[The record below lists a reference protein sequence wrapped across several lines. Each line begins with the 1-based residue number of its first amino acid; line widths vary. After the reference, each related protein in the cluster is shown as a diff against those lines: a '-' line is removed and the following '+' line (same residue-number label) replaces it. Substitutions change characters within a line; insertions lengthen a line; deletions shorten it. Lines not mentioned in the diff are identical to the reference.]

1 MIAVKRIRKAPAYA
15 TTCPVCHTRIAP
27 QGANVRITIDA
38 ESEAT
43 AITTVTHAACARV
56 VIDFTRERGYTPA
69 ELAKVGD
76 WIEGGR

>member
-1 MIAVKRIRKAPAYA
+1 MITVKRIRKAPTYV
-15 TTCPVCHTRIAP
+15 TTCPVCQTRIAP
-27 QGANVRITIDA
+27 QGAHARITIDA
-38 ESEAT
+38 ESDAT

-56 VIDFTRERGYTPA
+56 VIDFTRERGYAPA

>member
-15 TTCPVCHTRIAP
+15 TTCPVCRTRIAP

-38 ESEAT
+38 DSDAT
-43 AITTVTHAACARV
+43 AISAITHSACARV
-56 VIDFTRERGYTPA
+56 VIDFTREHGYAPA
-69 ELAKVGD
+69 ELVKVGD

>member
-1 MIAVKRIRKAPAYA
+1 MIAVKRIRKAPAYV

-38 ESEAT
+38 ESEAAAIS
-43 AITTVTHAACARV
+43 AITHSACARV
-56 VIDFTRERGYTPA
+56 VIDFTRERGYAPA
-69 ELAKVGD
+69 ELGKVGD

>member
-43 AITTVTHAACARV
+43 AISAITHSACARV
-56 VIDFTRERGYTPA
+56 VIDFTRERGYAPA

>member
-15 TTCPVCHTRIAP
+15 TTCPVCRTRIAP
-27 QGANVRITIDA
+27 QGATVRITIDA
-38 ESEAT
+38 DSDAT
-43 AITTVTHAACARV
+43 AISTIAHAACARV

>member
-1 MIAVKRIRKAPAYA
+1 MPG
-15 TTCPVCHTRIAP
+15 CHTRIAP
-27 QGANVRITIDA
+27 QGANVRVVIDA

-43 AITTVTHAACARV
+43 AISAITHSACARV
-56 VIDFTRERGYTPA
+56 VIDFTRERGYAPA

>member
-15 TTCPVCHTRIAP
+15 TTCPVCRTRIAP

-38 ESEAT
+38 DSDAT
-43 AITTVTHAACARV
+43 AISTIAHASCARV

-69 ELAKVGD
+69 ELAKVGY